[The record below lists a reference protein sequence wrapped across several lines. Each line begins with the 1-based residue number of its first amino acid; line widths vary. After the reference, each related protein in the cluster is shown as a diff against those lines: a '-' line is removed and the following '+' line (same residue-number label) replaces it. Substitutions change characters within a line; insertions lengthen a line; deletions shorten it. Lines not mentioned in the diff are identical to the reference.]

1 MFKITWTHP
10 MQSIWMDGIVS
21 IVLFTFHPIRQIC
34 SINLIFIIEKHQQL
48 FVTTNMRLTV
58 TFLVAIFPFE
68 GHLFFINS
76 FRCDAPHCMPTITYF
91 TFGRT
96 DFFSHENILL
106 LYAFSES
113 MNNIKCN
120 DRFKVCTFRMW
131 NMRAFQYHA
140 CFNTFKM
147 KNQQQTGCVEWV
159 YRNFER
165 FSWIIYAGVDQA
177 EYWNW
182 CLILCR
188 TLYSCSPVNSDFK
201 TWTC

>member
-1 MFKITWTHP
+1 
-10 MQSIWMDGIVS
+10 MQSIWVDGIVS

-147 KNQQQTGCVEWV
+147 KNQQQTGCVECVSKFWAILV
-159 YRNFER
+159 NNICRCRSSRILELMLNFVPH
-165 FSWIIYAGVDQA
+165 F
-177 EYWNW
+177 
-182 CLILCR
+182 IL
-188 TLYSCSPVNSDFK
+188 LFPGKF
-201 TWTC
+201 WL